1 MMLILVSVLL
11 IIIIISRITEEAF
24 KIPSTLS
31 IIILAFLISYFFP
44 NLFVINH
51 QEFDEIL
58 YLMLPV
64 ILLPDILNL
73 STSELKKHA
82 KEIFYLAFIAV
93 IISIII
99 ASIITPFLLPKY
111 QWSFGILVALF
122 SMLMATDAITVSSI
136 MHKFKLPEQLKIYAE
151 SESLFNDVTALII
164 FYFIAIPMINGGD
177 ITFLSINITLL
188 KVLFMSTIIGILIAT
203 IGYFSIKILKNTFD
217 QFLIIY
223 LVVIVSFLLAEHFHI
238 AGILSIVSSV
248 LTFKILVQKE
258 LAFEYINKNTD
269 ENSNSDIEKNI
280 IELIKKVPAITKKEF
295 REYKKES
302 MFIGIFA
309 NAIVFIIIA
318 NIINLDN
325 MILHYKEIF
334 IIFII
339 TTIIRYGSI
348 FTMIKGFNLPTRW
361 IQALTLA
368 GSKGALAIIM
378 SHSLPNTFIYK
389 DMFISIVIGNVIL
402 STFIYTILLMI
413 HIAKYQKAY
422 KQDIV
427 TFNQDTISQEYYNRC
442 LIDIIEKDEITGAY
456 NKSFIE
462 DILSHEIARTQRYK
476 LELSLLSFEIPKNI
490 DDNILKIM
498 GITVLNK
505 IRVNDYFGKISDTR
519 YIVIAFNT
527 SLSGTIVLAEKL
539 ISEIETKKDI
549 EIFCGVT
556 EISDT
561 DTMESTFDKI
571 DDALSRAISKDGQ
584 QIEVEV

>member
-1 MMLILVSVLL
+1 MMLILVTILL
-11 IIIIISRITEEAF
+11 IIIISSRIIEESF

-31 IIILAFLISYFFP
+31 IIVLAFLVSYLFP
-44 NLFVINH
+44 NLFIINH

-73 STSELKKHA
+73 SITELKKHA

-99 ASIITPFLLPKY
+99 ASTITPYLLPQY
-111 QWSFGILVALF
+111 QWNIGILIALF
-122 SMLMATDAITVSSI
+122 SMLMATDAITVASI
-136 MHKFKLPEQLKIYAE
+136 MHKFKLPEQLKVYAE
-151 SESLFNDVTALII
+151 SESLFNDVTALVI
-164 FYFIAIPMINGGD
+164 FYFIAIPLLNGGD
-177 ITFLSINITLL
+177 VTLLSINITLFS
-188 KVLFMSTIIGILIAT
+188 VLILSVVIGVVVAS

-258 LAFEYINKNTD
+258 LFN
-269 ENSNSDIEKNI
+269 ENSNKNMDNQI
-280 IELIKKVPAITKKEF
+280 YIQRNVLELIKKVPAITKKEF
-295 REYKKES
+295 REYKKEA

-309 NAIVFIIIA
+309 NAIVFVIIA
-318 NIINLDN
+318 NILNLDD
-325 MILHYKEIF
+325 MIFYYKEIM

-348 FTMIKGFNLPTRW
+348 LTLIKVFNLPSRW

-389 DMFISIVIGNVIL
+389 EMFISIVIGNVIL

-413 HIAKYQKAY
+413 HIAKYTQAY
-422 KQDIV
+422 KQDII
-427 TFNQDTISQEYYNRC
+427 TFDETKMTQDDYNRC
-442 LIDIIEKDEITGAY
+442 LIDVIEKDTITNAY

-462 DILSHEIARTQRYK
+462 DILLHEMARSQRYK
-476 LELSLLSFEIPKNI
+476 IDLSLLCIEIPYDTK
-490 DDNILKIM
+490 DDILKMI
-498 GITVLNK
+498 GINVLER
-505 IRVNDYFGKISDTR
+505 IRVNDYFGKISEVR
-519 YIVIAFNT
+519 YIIITSNT
-527 SLSGTIVLAEKL
+527 SLSGAIVLAEKL
-539 ISEIETKKDI
+539 LLDI
-549 EIFCGVT
+549 EEKNPIKLFCGVT
-556 EISDT
+556 EISDS
-561 DTMESTFDKI
+561 DTMDSVFDKI
-571 DDALSRAISKDGQ
+571 DDALSRAILKDGQ